1 MARVRSSNNGSMVG
15 MVVFGVA
22 SFIFLLLSII
32 LYSQTGKYQQDA
44 SAAAAELNQVIN
56 AGEKGSAT
64 LAEVQAREGG
74 GTLVGK
80 LLAEV
85 ESLRNQ
91 VQSLQGQVLTQTNKL
106 EGAETAL
113 MGQSE
118 AAATAQAGYVEAQKS
133 KADLEAALRTEVD
146 GLSGKVQAVSA
157 ENQRLNGLIDEQIA
171 GLDSSSRRLFDEKQK
186 QLDEL
191 ARQLADASNENGAL
205 KDAVDA
211 LRGTV
216 VESPA
221 VTLPDARVVTVNNQ
235 EQKVFLDIGRED
247 GLRLG
252 MAFNVFDPDDL
263 VKISD
268 QAGQGKAIVEIINVD
283 TDKSVG
289 RIVSSQPRVRVTE
302 GDALINVVY
311 DPNRTF
317 SFHFFGQFD
326 LDYDGKTEARDLERI
341 EAIVARSGGVLADAL
356 SFDTDYLVLGSEP
369 AYPSK
374 PDDELDLVKIS
385 AYRVALENFQA
396 YQDLLGTAQGLGI
409 PVLNQSR
416 FLDLVGYFE
425 R

>member
-32 LYSQTGKYQQDA
+32 LYSQTGKYQQQQ
-44 SAAAAELNQVIN
+44 AAAQSELSQVIN
-56 AGEKGSAT
+56 AGERGSAT

-80 LLAEV
+80 LLTEV

-91 VQSLQGQVLTQTNKL
+91 NQALQGQVQAATTKL
-106 EGAETAL
+106 GSTETAL
-113 MGQSE
+113 ADQAK
-118 AAATAQAGYVEAQKS
+118 AAADAQAGFVEVQAS
-133 KADLEAALRTEVD
+133 KADLESALRTEVD
-146 GLSGKVQAVSA
+146 ALSGKVEAVSA
-157 ENQRLNGLIDEQIA
+157 ENQRLNGLIDQQIA
-171 GLDSSSRRLFDEKQK
+171 GLDTSSRRLFDEKQK
-186 QLDEL
+186 QLDDL
-191 ARQLADASNENGAL
+191 AAQLATAEEDNRDL
-205 KDAVDA
+205 KTTVDT
-211 LRGTV
+211 LRGAV

-221 VTLPDARVVTVNNQ
+221 VTLPDAVIVAQNTN
-235 EQKVFLDIGRED
+235 EQKVFLDIGRQN

-263 VKISD
+263 IKISD
-268 QAGQGKAIVEIINVD
+268 PNAQGKAIVEIINVD
-283 TDKSVG
+283 TDKSTG
-289 RIVSSQPRVRVTE
+289 RIVSRNTRARIDE
-302 GDALINVVY
+302 GDVLVNLVF

-317 SFHFFGQFD
+317 SFHIFGQYD
-326 LDYDGKTEARDLERI
+326 LNYDGKPDARDGELI
-341 EAIVARSGGVLADAL
+341 EAIVTRSGGVLSDAL

-369 AYPSK
+369 GFPDK
-374 PDDELDLVKIS
+374 PDDELDLIKMKEFQVE
-385 AYRVALENFQA
+385 LENFQA
-396 YQDLLGTAQGLGI
+396 YQDLLGEAQSLGI